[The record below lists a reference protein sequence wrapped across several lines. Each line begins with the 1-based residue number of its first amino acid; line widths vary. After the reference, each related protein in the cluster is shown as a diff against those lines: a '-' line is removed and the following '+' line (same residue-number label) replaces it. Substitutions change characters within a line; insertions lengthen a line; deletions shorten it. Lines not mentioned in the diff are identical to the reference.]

1 MSTDKRE
8 RIIKLNAKKDKKF
21 CKNINGLQ
29 EFFLLGGISWLWAR
43 VGSSFGVL
51 QEACRKVLMSEGGT
65 RP

>member
-1 MSTDKRE
+1 MQ
-8 RIIKLNAKKDKKF
+8 KDKKF

-43 VGSSFGVL
+43 VGSSFGVI